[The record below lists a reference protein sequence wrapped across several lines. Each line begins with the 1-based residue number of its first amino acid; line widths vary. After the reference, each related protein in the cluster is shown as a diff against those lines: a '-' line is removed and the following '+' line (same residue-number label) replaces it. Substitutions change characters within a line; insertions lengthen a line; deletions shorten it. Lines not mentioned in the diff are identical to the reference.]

1 VVQGQVVVVAVV
13 SRLCMLLIQAEATAV
28 LAVLASISSAVQSKS
43 LLSRSRSKRARRSRW
58 WCDPRHETLR
68 PDA

>member
-1 VVQGQVVVVAVV
+1 VVQGQVVLAVV
-13 SRLCMLLIQAEATAV
+13 SSRVCMLLIQAEAT
-28 LAVLASISSAVQSKS
+28 AVLASISSAVQSKS
-43 LLSRSRSKRARRSRW
+43 LLSRSRSKRARRCRW